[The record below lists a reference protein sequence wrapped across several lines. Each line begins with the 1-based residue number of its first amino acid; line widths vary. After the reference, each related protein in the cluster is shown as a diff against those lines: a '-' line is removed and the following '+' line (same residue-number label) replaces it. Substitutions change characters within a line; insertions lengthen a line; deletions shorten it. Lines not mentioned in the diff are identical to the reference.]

1 MAWQTP
7 KTDWKIQL
15 VDENG
20 RYNGDWFNIADYNR
34 ITGNIEA
41 LRDLAQELYPDFS
54 IVNMPA
60 QTVSDFPYASVIN
73 NIENNVDSIVNST
86 WKPPGY
92 PGKKTWYANGATP
105 AVDDL
110 NRIESVL
117 LEIYQALRRQ
127 KENRPKLPFKL
138 KGSEF

>member
-7 KTDWKIQL
+7 KTELEIQP

-41 LRDLAQELYPDFS
+41 LHALAQELYPGFY
-54 IVNMPA
+54 IVSMPD
-60 QTVSDFPYASVIN
+60 QTVSDFPYASIIN
-73 NIENNVDSIVNST
+73 NIENNLDSIVNST

-92 PGKKTWYANGATP
+92 PEKKDLVRQRGYA
-105 AVDDL
+105 
-110 NRIESVL
+110 
-117 LEIYQALRRQ
+117 YRR
-127 KENRPKLPFKL
+127 RPKPDRGHSINLIQYV
-138 KGSEF
+138 SEAEGRPSKAII